1 MTTTG
6 NPQQPAE
13 LLSVICAH
21 VYSSCLQPSEPSLDP
36 LIATDYGIPT
46 ALPSSLP
53 AGNWPEPVARR
64 TLANL
69 CLVNHSWY
77 EAAKPW
83 LWTKLEVRLPR
94 SWLSLVE
101 EIAWDYDEETVD
113 TVMGNTIKAAAK
125 AAMASNNPGSI
136 RDKEEELR
144 LEESIFDTLG
154 GGPDTCIAPELL
166 SPAISRDPSPRRL
179 RPKSKSPARW
189 KLMRSI
195 SDAIQD
201 VLARREPGVYGKSR
215 YDDMF
220 GIPTPSD
227 PRPGRFVRHLDF
239 NHFRTIGMRRS
250 VEEGVTSRFVT
261 GDRVQAVIKEMPNL
275 TSFGATEYMDGAL
288 TLPVLNELFLRG
300 APSRGRG
307 RPSRG
312 RGFALVDAHDSEEE
326 DRERRRECRDLEA
339 VDLTGCVSA
348 VFVNALTEFVN
359 THLLPHADAETT
371 DDDAG
376 DLDDRHSY
384 TVRFLEGPLTFPGLQ
399 RLGMRGVKSIMPRI
413 LAPFVLAFPS
423 LTHLDLSGTRV
434 TPDILHALGESPTVR
449 LQSLALARCIRLT
462 SSSIKSFLVDS
473 PVTNEL
479 KELNLYGDMT
489 FTSPLTEYD
498 LYDILTTAPCFL
510 SGDLRYLDL
519 SSAAVTKEL
528 LLNAC
533 KPQLKLRSLGL
544 SHIPN
549 LELKAIT
556 EFIKCKTPNVEVL
569 TLVGTSPELDCGLR
583 AGNTNGAPRGSPR
596 QSSVSLHTHVIR
608 PLCTA
613 PFSFS
618 LTTTTPHTPPAP
630 PPTRLRVIEL
640 STALLGGI
648 GAGAGAWRIVR
659 SKGGRGWYVDTA
671 SGWVAQVDSSEGS
684 VLRRDLEPG
693 HPFRIEME
701 KLSNANG
708 NVSSGVGWHARKMEV
723 LHGHGM
729 LGREDGL
736 YGAVSFAYQG

>member
-1 MTTTG
+1 MTTADS
-6 NPQQPAE
+6 QQYPPE
-13 LLSVICAH
+13 LLFVICAY
-21 VYSSCLQPSEPSLDP
+21 VYSSCLHPAQPSLDP
-36 LIATDYGIPT
+36 LIQKDYGVPT
-46 ALPSSLP
+46 ALPSSIP
-53 AGNWPEPVARR
+53 ASNWPEPVARR

-69 CLVNHSWY
+69 CLVNHAWY

-83 LWTKLEVRLPR
+83 LWTKVEVRLPR

-101 EIAWDYDEETVD
+101 EIAWEYDEETVD
-113 TVMGNTIKAAAK
+113 AVMGNTIKAAAK
-125 AAMASNNPGSI
+125 AAIQSSNPSLY
-136 RDKEEELR
+136 DDEELR
-144 LEESIFDTLG
+144 LEESILETF
-154 GGPDTCIAPELL
+154 GGPDLNIAPELL
-166 SPAISRDPSPRRL
+166 SPAVSRDPSPRRL

-195 SDAIQD
+195 SDAIQN
-201 VLARREPGVYGKSR
+201 VLEQREPGVYV
-215 YDDMF
+215 
-220 GIPTPSD
+220 PTPND

-250 VEEGVTSRFVT
+250 IDEGVNSRFVT
-261 GDRVQAVIKEMPNL
+261 GDRVQAVLKEMPNL
-275 TSFGATEYMDGAL
+275 TAFGATEYMDGAL

-312 RGFALVDAHDSEEE
+312 RGSLCDIHDIEEE

-359 THLLPHADAETT
+359 THLLPQADAETS
-371 DDDAG
+371 DVDAD
-376 DLDDRHSY
+376 DLDVQRSPA
-384 TVRFLEGPLTFPGLQ
+384 VRFVEEPLTFPGLQ
-399 RLGMRGVKSIMPRI
+399 RLGLRGVKSIMPRI
-413 LAPFVLAFPS
+413 LSPFVLAFPS

-434 TPDILHALGESPTVR
+434 TPDILYALGDSSTIR

-462 SSSIKSFLVDS
+462 SASIKALLVDS
-473 PVTNEL
+473 QVTSQL

-489 FTSPLTEYD
+489 FTSPLLESD
-498 LYDILTTAPCFL
+498 LRAILTLAPCFL
-510 SGDLRYLDL
+510 SGKLVYLDL
-519 SSAAVTKEL
+519 SSAPLTRD
-528 LLNAC
+528 LLNVC
-533 KPQLKLRSLGL
+533 RLQPKLRSLGL

-549 LELKAIT
+549 VELKHIA
-556 EFIKCKTPNVEVL
+556 EFVKTKSPNVEIL
-569 TLVGTSPELDCGLR
+569 TLIGTSPELDCGLR
-583 AGNTNGAPRGSPR
+583 PVTANNDGAPRGSPR
-596 QSSVSLHTHVIR
+596 QSSVTLHTHLIR
-608 PLCTA
+608 PLCTP

-618 LTTTTPHTPPAP
+618 LTSPATAP
-630 PPTRLRVIEL
+630 AAPPTRLRVIEL
-640 STALLGGI
+640 STMLLGGL
-648 GAGAGAWRIVR
+648 GAGAGSWRIVK

-671 SGWVAQVDSSEGS
+671 SGWVAQVGSGEGS
-684 VLRRDLEPG
+684 VLRRDLMPD

-701 KLSNANG
+701 KLSSANG